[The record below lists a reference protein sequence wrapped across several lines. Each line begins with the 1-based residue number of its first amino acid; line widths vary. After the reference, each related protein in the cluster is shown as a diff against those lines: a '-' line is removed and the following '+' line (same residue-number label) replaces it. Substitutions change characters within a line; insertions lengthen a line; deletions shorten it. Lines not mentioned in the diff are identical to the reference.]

1 RSSESALIKRSPLS
15 TVFIRSFHC
24 SLPIPARVTVFLGP
38 FNGDRSAMF
47 VNWALRSVRDSLI
60 QVDPLAAAIAY
71 KGQRKAVPPSAIAHT
86 PLLLQFTPFGTAAL
100 ETIKIASKGKE
111 PEEQCSVLCV
121 GRQRFAPMVPNIA
134 SMMMQHQHHHPQHNL
149 YLVQGTQQGDF
160 CIGHAGRVESGQALF
175 HPGAMLQSVSQ
186 HLMTEHNRSGETT
199 EPRKISTLTASLPFL
214 REALLTPTWTAALA
228 APATAIADT
237 RLSLG
242 ESKEQSLSAEYTNGR
257 NEVLEGAWGCLL
269 RPFRTEIVGMD
280 RTEE

>member
-1 RSSESALIKRSPLS
+1 
-15 TVFIRSFHC
+15 
-24 SLPIPARVTVFLGP
+24 
-38 FNGDRSAMF
+38 MF

-228 APATAIADT
+228 APATVIYLLGAFCLLRRGEGFKYVFRASFMDFEHVVWSYCDPEGT
-237 RLSLG
+237 SEQRLASGL
-242 ESKEQSLSAEYTNGR
+242 ESLS
-257 NEVLEGAWGCLL
+257 